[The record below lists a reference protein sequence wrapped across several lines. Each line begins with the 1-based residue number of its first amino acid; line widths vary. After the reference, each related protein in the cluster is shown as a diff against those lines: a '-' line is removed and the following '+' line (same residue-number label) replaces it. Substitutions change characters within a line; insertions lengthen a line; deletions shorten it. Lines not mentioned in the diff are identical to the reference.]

1 MERIRTLQF
10 MPATADPVAS
20 AEAQHQELVV
30 PVEPEAMAVPDTT
43 ARLTAVRMERTAAM
57 ADPVVAVATRLMVER
72 MALAERAGMRAMP
85 ATAEVAQ
92 TEPLWRQMVERG
104 EMVAIPG
111 RLA

>member
-10 MPATADPVAS
+10 MPATADPVVS
-20 AEAQHQELVV
+20 AEVQHQELVV

-43 ARLTAVRMERTAAM
+43 AQLTAVRMERTAAM

-72 MALAERAGMRAMP
+72 MALAERAGMRALP